1 MLTVNI
7 WSFRGKAEAWG
18 HASMKVDQTYIS
30 WWPEKP
36 GQVPSKIHTNVYA
49 SHPFRNRR
57 YEEDVAAEGQPPD
70 RVIRIDGLEEKAIK
84 DWWQYFGLT
93 RDGVLYQGPLM
104 SWDTL
109 RQNCS
114 NVVATA
120 LRVGGGDK
128 YASWGKSWNI
138 VWTPADVLQY
148 ALSIQQG
155 LEPKRR

>member
-7 WSFRGKAEAWG
+7 WRFRGKTEAWG
-18 HASMKVDQTYIS
+18 HASMQLERTYIS
-30 WWPEKP
+30 WWPEIP
-36 GQVPSKIHTNVYA
+36 GQVPSKIHHNVYA

-57 YEEDVAAEGQPPD
+57 FDEDVAAETQWPD
-70 RVIRIDGLEEKAIK
+70 YRIRIDGLDEGAIK
-84 DWWQYFGLT
+84 DWWQSFGLV
-93 RDGVLYQGPLM
+93 RDGVLYQGPLL

-109 RQNCS
+109 SRNCS

-128 YASWGKSWNI
+128 YARWGKSWNI
-138 VWTPADVLQY
+138 VWTPAGVLQY

-155 LEPKRR
+155 IRSRRK

>member
-18 HASMKVDQTYIS
+18 HASIQVDKTYIS

-36 GQVPSKIHTNVYA
+36 GQVPSKIHPKIYK
-49 SHPFRNRR
+49 SHPFRNRT
-57 YEEDVAAEGQPPD
+57 YKADVAAEGQPPD
-70 RVIRIDGLEEKAIK
+70 RIIGINGLDEEAIK
-84 DWWQYFGLT
+84 GWWQSFGLT
-93 RDGVLYQGPLM
+93 RDGVLFQGPLLP
-104 SWDTL
+104 WDTL

-128 YASWGKSWNI
+128 YATWSKSWNI
-138 VWTPADVLQY
+138 IWTPADVLQY
-148 ALSIQQG
+148 AISIQQG
-155 LEPKRR
+155 LKSPR